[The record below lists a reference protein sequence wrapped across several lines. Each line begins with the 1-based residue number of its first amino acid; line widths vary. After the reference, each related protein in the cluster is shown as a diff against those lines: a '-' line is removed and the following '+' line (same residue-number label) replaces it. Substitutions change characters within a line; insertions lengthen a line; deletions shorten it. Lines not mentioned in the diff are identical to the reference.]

1 MHSAHPFTFPHP
13 HAQLKE
19 VVEGT
24 APHFGVK
31 VEWDLAMVYADDPDG
46 VPEQADEDTL
56 GVVRKLVHDAAL
68 MLGPRVEVTLDGRV
82 LPATAEQ
89 YLRLYKDAQLMGWV
103 AFFLLPESWEAGEQ
117 RKGKRG
123 KRTERE
129 REEEE
134 KKKRGRKGRERKRE
148 REREKKKRK
157 WKRKKERERA
167 REERRKERREE
178 KRKGKR
184 ERGTKGKEREKEREE
199 EEKGKMGEEARMREG
214 RKKER
219 ERGGGEQR

>member
-103 AFFLLPESWEAGEQ
+103 AFFYSLSH
-117 RKGKRG
+117 GKRES
-123 KRTERE
+123 KEKERE
-129 REEEE
+129 GRGQKESE
-134 KKKRGRKGRERKRE
+134 KKRKRKREGGKAE
-148 REREKKKRK
+148 REREKEKEKRRK
-157 WKRKKERERA
+157 GSGREKKKEKEQERKEEKN
-167 REERRKERREE
+167 EER
-178 KRKGKR
+178 KR
-184 ERGTKGKEREKEREE
+184 GKEREKE
-199 EEKGKMGEEARMREG
+199 G
-214 RKKER
+214 RKEKR
-219 ERGGGEQR
+219 ERKREKRKKKEKWGKKQE

>member
-1 MHSAHPFTFPHP
+1 MLSVHLFTFPHP
-13 HAQLKE
+13 RAQLKE

-103 AFFLLPESWEAGEQ
+103 AFFYSLSH
-117 RKGKRG
+117 GKRES
-123 KRTERE
+123 KEKERE
-129 REEEE
+129 GRGQKESE
-134 KKKRGRKGRERKRE
+134 KKRKRKREGGKAE
-148 REREKKKRK
+148 REREKEKEKRRK
-157 WKRKKERERA
+157 GSGREKKKEKEQERKEEKN
-167 REERRKERREE
+167 EER
-178 KRKGKR
+178 KR
-184 ERGTKGKEREKEREE
+184 GKEREKE
-199 EEKGKMGEEARMREG
+199 G
-214 RKKER
+214 RKEKR
-219 ERGGGEQR
+219 ERKREKRKKKEKWGKKQE

>member
-1 MHSAHPFTFPHP
+1 MLSVHLFTFPHP
-13 HAQLKE
+13 RAQLKE

-56 GVVRKLVHDAAL
+56 GVVRKLVRDAAL

-82 LPATAEQ
+82 LLATAEQ

-103 AFFLLPESWEAGEQ
+103 AFFYSLSH
-117 RKGKRG
+117 GKRES
-123 KRTERE
+123 KEKERE
-129 REEEE
+129 GRGQKESEM
-134 KKKRGRKGRERKRE
+134 KRKRKKRGRKGRERKRE

-167 REERRKERREE
+167 REERRKKRREE
-178 KRKGKR
+178 KRKER
-184 ERGTKGKEREKEREE
+184 EKEGRKEKREKEREE